1 MEILDIYLNSQ
12 VHKVISLDK
21 SRGMLSH
28 AYLLECTDLFLL
40 DNFDMLIAK
49 EIFCLSQATPCGK
62 CVNCLKVEH
71 GNMVDLK
78 VYPKDNKSIVV
89 EDVNEI
95 VSDSIQRP
103 MDGVYKV
110 YVLKNFDKATVQAQN
125 KLLKT
130 LEEPPLNVVFI
141 LTCSNLGNVLPT
153 ICSRVKRVTE
163 NLLSIEE
170 VAGYLKDMKVKDYLS
185 VASVSG
191 GNISTALK
199 LATGGDSEKIINLA
213 FSTLLNLKKSSD
225 VLKFSSQIL
234 SLKKDFPFFV
244 DTLIA
249 VLRDVSVV
257 GKGKINFEDR
267 IEDIRIISAS
277 LSSMACS
284 EMLKVCN
291 AIYNK
296 LEFNCNLTGV
306 VDKMLLDILEVKF
319 LCQK

>member
-12 VHKVISLDK
+12 VHKVVSLDK
-21 SRGMLSH
+21 ARGMLSH
-28 AYLLECTDLFLL
+28 AYMLECTDLFLL
-40 DNFDMLIAK
+40 DNFDTIIAK
-49 EIFCLSQATPCGK
+49 EIFCLEKETPCGK
-62 CVNCLKVEH
+62 CNNCLKVEH

-78 VYPKDNKSIVV
+78 VYPKDNKNIVV
-89 EDVNEI
+89 EDINEI

-103 MDGVYKV
+103 MDGIYKV
-110 YVLKNFDKATVQAQN
+110 YILKNFDKATVQAQN

-130 LEEPPLNVVFI
+130 LEEPPYNVVFI

-170 VAGYLKDMKVKDYLS
+170 VAGFLKDMKVKDYLS

-199 LATGGDSEKIINLA
+199 LASGGDSSKIINLA
-213 FSTLLNLKKSSD
+213 FSTLLDLKKSSD

-244 DTLIA
+244 DTIIA
-249 VLRDVSVV
+249 VLRDVSVF
-257 GKGKINFEDR
+257 GKGELSFKDR
-267 IEDIRIISAS
+267 MEDIKILNAS
-277 LSSMACS
+277 LSSRACL
-284 EMLKVCN
+284 EILKVCN
-291 AIYNK
+291 EINNK